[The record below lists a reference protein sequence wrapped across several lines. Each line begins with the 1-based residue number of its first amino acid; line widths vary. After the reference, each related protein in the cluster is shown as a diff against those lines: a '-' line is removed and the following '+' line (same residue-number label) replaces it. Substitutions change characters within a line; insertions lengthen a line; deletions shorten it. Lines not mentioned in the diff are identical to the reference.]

1 VELLN
6 QISRRNKKGKIMKI
20 KFVNWIREGIT
31 HPRVA
36 IYLKIVAILMLLSA
50 LSHLGSIMGI
60 IGGTWVVKPWHF
72 RVADLL
78 LLPIC
83 LVLAWGLWKA
93 MFWAV
98 IYWFAVVILFQAIPF
113 LLFSEFFASNASE
126 QMMHYGQ
133 VGFHAIMLGILLVLL
148 PRKN

>member
-1 VELLN
+1 
-6 QISRRNKKGKIMKI
+6 MKI

-50 LSHLGSIMGI
+50 LSHLGSIIGI
-60 IGGTWVVKPWHF
+60 IGGTWVVKPWQF

-78 LLPIC
+78 LLPTC
-83 LVLAWGLWKA
+83 LVLAWGLWKT

-98 IYWFAVVILFQAIPF
+98 VFWLAVVILFQAICK
-113 LLFSEFFASNASE
+113 
-126 QMMHYGQ
+126 
-133 VGFHAIMLGILLVLL
+133 
-148 PRKN
+148 R